1 MGTTMTILDTIKQ
14 DMVTAMKEK
23 QSERLQVLRSLK
35 TRLTEKEISLREGG
49 KRELTNEECIE
60 VLMKAAKQRKESITQ
75 FREGGR
81 EDLARI
87 EEAELAIIEEYLP
100 KMMTE
105 EEIEAAVAEVLSETG
120 ASGMGDMGRVMGVMT
135 GRYKGKADA
144 GLISQIVKR
153 KLAGS

>member
-1 MGTTMTILDTIKQ
+1 MTIFETIKQ
-14 DMVTAMKEK
+14 DIVTAMKEK

-35 TRLTEKEISLREGG
+35 TRLTEKEISLRESG

-60 VLMKAAKQRKESITQ
+60 VLMKAAKQRKESIAQ

-81 EDLARI
+81 EDLARV
-87 EEAELAIIEEYLP
+87 EEAELTIIEEYLP

-105 EEIEAAVAEVLSETG
+105 DEIEEAVTVVLAETG
-120 ASGMGDMGRVMGVMT
+120 ATGMGDMGRVMGVMT

-153 KLAGS
+153 KLA

>member
-105 EEIEAAVAEVLSETG
+105 EDIEAAVAEVLSETG

>member
-1 MGTTMTILDTIKQ
+1 MGTIMTILDTIKQ

-105 EEIEAAVAEVLSETG
+105 EDIEAAVAEVLSETG

>member
-1 MGTTMTILDTIKQ
+1 MGTIMTILDTIKQ

>member
-1 MGTTMTILDTIKQ
+1 MTIFETIKQ
-14 DMVTAMKEK
+14 DIVTAMKEK

-35 TRLTEKEISLREGG
+35 TRLTEKEISLRESG

-81 EDLARI
+81 EDLART
-87 EEAELAIIEEYLP
+87 EEAELTIIEEYLP

-105 EEIEAAVAEVLSETG
+105 DEIEEAVTEVLAETG
-120 ASGMGDMGRVMGVMT
+120 ATGMGDMGRVMGVMT

>member
-1 MGTTMTILDTIKQ
+1 MTIFETIKQ
-14 DMVTAMKEK
+14 DIVTAMKEK

-35 TRLTEKEISLREGG
+35 TRLTEKEISLRESG

-81 EDLARI
+81 EDLARV
-87 EEAELAIIEEYLP
+87 EEAELTIIEEYLP

-105 EEIEAAVAEVLSETG
+105 DEIEEAVTVVLAETG
-120 ASGMGDMGRVMGVMT
+120 ATGMGDMGRVMGVMT

-153 KLAGS
+153 KLA